1 MEVVNI
7 GTDADDKKINEK
19 WPTLADINVAAD
31 ISCPPNH
38 MQVIFREKNAVIILI
53 FIFLII
59 IHESRESAFQL
70 FLSVQ
75 YILRSWQ

>member
-1 MEVVNI
+1 MEVVHI
-7 GTDADDKKINEK
+7 GTDADDKEINEK
-19 WPTLADINVAAD
+19 WPTLADIDVAAD

-53 FIFLII
+53 FFIII